1 MIRILVKVLIFKGKV
16 ICLLNV
22 AIVEDDYRV
31 AAIHEQFLSKING
44 VKLAGKSLNGKETLD
59 LIQNNPIDLVLLDI
73 YIPDMLGTDLIKD
86 IRAENPRV
94 GIIIISAATEKP
106 MVEDTIQKGIFDYII
121 KPVTMERFI
130 ETVNRYLDTKK
141 MLDVKQEIDQSF
153 LDQYFGFKKKL
164 PNSNRQTPKGID
176 PLTLETVKNLM
187 SDFLA
192 GITAEEM
199 GEKMGAS
206 RTTARRY
213 LEHLTSTGEG
223 NAELEYG
230 IVGRPERKYYLL

>member
-1 MIRILVKVLIFKGKV
+1 MKVLIFKGRV

-44 VKLAGKSLNGKETLD
+44 VKLVGKSLNGKETHD

-130 ETVNRYLDTKK
+130 ETIKRYMHTRK

-153 LDQYFGFKKKL
+153 LDQYFGFKKEL